1 MSARMTLDALPPK
14 YAAQAQA
21 QMYAKP
27 LSDLQPYQ
35 EAKLRELG
43 ISPAPPAKSPK
54 KAVSGAVRAKPTMR
68 QNRGGMN
75 KTEQAFYE
83 HLKTTLPE
91 FRIYAQSFTLKI
103 ANGCR
108 YTPDFVLIGDD
119 GRLHAYETKG
129 FMRDDAAVKIKVAA
143 SLYPAIQFTLV
154 HRKKGAWH
162 MEAVL
167 P

>member
-1 MSARMTLDALPPK
+1 MSLDQLPPK

-27 LSDLQPYQ
+27 KTTGVVTLY
-35 EAKLRELG
+35 EL
-43 ISPAPPAKSPK
+43 PAKSPK

-68 QNRGGMN
+68 QNRSGMN

-83 HLKTTLPE
+83 HLKATLPE
-91 FRIYAQSFTLKI
+91 FRIYTQSFTLKI

-108 YTPDFVLIGDD
+108 YTPDFVLIGND

-143 SLYPAIQFTLV
+143 SFYPSIQFTLV
-154 HRKKGAWH
+154 TRKKGAWH
-162 MEAVL
+162 LEPVL